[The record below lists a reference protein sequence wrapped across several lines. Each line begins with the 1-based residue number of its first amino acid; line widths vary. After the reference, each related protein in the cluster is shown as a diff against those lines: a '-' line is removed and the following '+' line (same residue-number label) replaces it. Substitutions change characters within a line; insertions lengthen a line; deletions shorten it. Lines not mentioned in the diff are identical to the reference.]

1 MEKKVY
7 CEDCIH
13 RNVCKRMKS
22 TDGRTC
28 IDYIHKSVISRLD
41 TLSRLCHTLEAESL
55 ELAKLKIKLKNNA

>member
-13 RNVCKRMKS
+13 CNVCKRMKS

-28 IDYIHKSVISRLD
+28 IDYIDKSVISRLD
-41 TLSRLCHTLEAESL
+41 TLSKLCRTLEAKSL
-55 ELAKLKIKLKNNA
+55 ELAKLKIKLKK

>member
-1 MEKKVY
+1 
-7 CEDCIH
+7 
-13 RNVCKRMKS
+13 MKS

-41 TLSRLCHTLEAESL
+41 TLSKLCHTLEAESL